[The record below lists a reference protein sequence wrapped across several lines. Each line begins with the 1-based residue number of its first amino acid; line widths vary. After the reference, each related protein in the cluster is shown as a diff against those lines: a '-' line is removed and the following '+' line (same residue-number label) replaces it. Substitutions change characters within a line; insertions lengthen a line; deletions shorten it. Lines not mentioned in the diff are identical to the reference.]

1 MDKNHT
7 PVIPLVDKIGY
18 VLGNLGVGIAMQVI
32 GAYFVFFATAILGIP
47 GSLAGLA
54 VGISVFWDAVTDPL
68 MGYLSDQTRTR
79 KLGRRHPYL
88 IAGSL
93 GIAATVYLI
102 WIIQPGWQTGAKFAL
117 MFIILMVFKSAM
129 TVYITPYTALGA
141 ELSTDYNE
149 RTQIQGIKTIFFLS
163 GLALVSVAGMYFF
176 FQPTPDFPVGQ
187 LNPRSYRN
195 IGLAAAILTVASA
208 GICFGLTAKYIPRLR
223 RSMPAA
229 ADSRPV
235 HALLKSIQDTV
246 KNRPFRATA
255 FSYLFNNLASALLSS
270 IGLHVFTYTFHL
282 SSQQIALV
290 LGLQFLISIIS
301 QPMWAAV
308 SRRMDKKPALHLGLA
323 FASAGS
329 LVFILLVLF
338 RQDLQ
343 ANPYVFIPFSLL
355 TGVGTGAL
363 FTLPLSMV
371 ADTIDFD
378 ELRSGQR
385 AEGLYYGSL
394 TLYYKASQA
403 IAIFLIGILL
413 DLIRFDASLPVQSD
427 VTTLSLGL
435 LLVVGSLLSFGLSY
449 LSLRG
454 YDLDEEKVQAIQARI
469 AEIKAGA

>member
-1 MDKNHT
+1 
-7 PVIPLVDKIGY
+7 
-18 VLGNLGVGIAMQVI
+18 
-32 GAYFVFFATAILGIP
+32 
-47 GSLAGLA
+47 
-54 VGISVFWDAVTDPL
+54 
-68 MGYLSDQTRTR
+68 
-79 KLGRRHPYL
+79 
-88 IAGSL
+88 
-93 GIAATVYLI
+93 
-102 WIIQPGWQTGAKFAL
+102 
-117 MFIILMVFKSAM
+117 
-129 TVYITPYTALGA
+129 
-141 ELSTDYNE
+141 
-149 RTQIQGIKTIFFLS
+149 
-163 GLALVSVAGMYFF
+163 
-176 FQPTPDFPVGQ
+176 
-187 LNPRSYRN
+187 
-195 IGLAAAILTVASA
+195 
-208 GICFGLTAKYIPRLR
+208 
-223 RSMPAA
+223 
-229 ADSRPV
+229 
-235 HALLKSIQDTV
+235 
-246 KNRPFRATA
+246 
-255 FSYLFNNLASALLSS
+255 
-270 IGLHVFTYTFHL
+270 FTYTFHL

-435 LLVVGSLLSFGLSY
+435 LLAVGSLLSFGLSY

>member
-18 VLGNLGVGIAMQVI
+18 GLGNLGVGIAMQVI

-117 MFIILMVFKSAM
+117 MFIILIIFKSAM

-176 FQPTPDFPVGQ
+176 FQPSADFPVGQ

-223 RSMPAA
+223 LSMPA
-229 ADSRPV
+229 ADSRPR

-308 SRRMDKKPALHLGLA
+308 SRRMDKKPACILAWHLPVPAALSLS
-323 FASAGS
+323 FSSCSAISSRPS
-329 LVFILLVLF
+329 LRVHSLF
-338 RQDLQ
+338 PADRSGYRS
-343 ANPYVFIPFSLL
+343 P
-355 TGVGTGAL
+355 

-427 VTTLSLGL
+427 ITTLSLGL
-435 LLVVGSLLSFGLSY
+435 VLAVGSLLSFGLSY

-454 YDLDEEKVQAIQARI
+454 YDLDEAKVQAIQARI
-469 AEIKAGA
+469 GVKKAGT

>member
-1 MDKNHT
+1 MNNNHP

-18 VLGNLGVGIAMQVI
+18 GLGNLGVGIAMQVI

-117 MFIILMVFKSAM
+117 MFIILIIFKSAM

-176 FQPTPDFPVGQ
+176 FQPSADFPVGQ

-223 RSMPAA
+223 LSMPA
-229 ADSRPV
+229 ADSRPR

-290 LGLQFLISIIS
+290 VGLQFLISIIS

-338 RQDLQ
+338 RHQLQ
-343 ANPYVFIPFSLL
+343 ANPYAFIPFSLL

-427 VTTLSLGL
+427 ITTLSLGL
-435 LLVVGSLLSFGLSY
+435 VLAVGSLLSFGLSY

-454 YDLDEEKVQAIQARI
+454 YDLDEAKVQAIQARI
-469 AEIKAGA
+469 GVKKAGA